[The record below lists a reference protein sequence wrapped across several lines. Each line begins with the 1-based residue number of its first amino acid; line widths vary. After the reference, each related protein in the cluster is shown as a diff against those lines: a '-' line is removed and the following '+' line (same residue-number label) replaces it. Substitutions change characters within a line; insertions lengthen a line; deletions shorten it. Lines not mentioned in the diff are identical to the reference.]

1 MQFSYGELCFHA
13 ASQSLA
19 CLKEK
24 SQCRLLPIKTR
35 FCTKKSLVLKLNIP
49 VLVLSSFPLVFG
61 LQVNY
66 MRLRILLGGMLSV
79 KRRGFFEMGL
89 IPQIWLILES
99 RNLKSASLI
108 DGISFDKAQLFS
120 ILDSSMLIFYEI
132 KKARR
137 DIFAKQKCKVIF
149 FGWVFVWGWIKII
162 VEVWFL
168 SFLIFFFIFSWKMEE
183 KKYSINRQAAIGESS
198 NGRTPDFD
206 SVCPGSN
213 PGSPVCKCGVEKRY
227 LVGLITRR

>member
-1 MQFSYGELCFHA
+1 MQFSYGELCFRA

-132 KKARR
+132 KKARS

-149 FGWVFVWGWIKII
+149 FGGG
-162 VEVWFL
+162 FL
-168 SFLIFFFIFSWKMEE
+168 SGGVNKNNSWSLIFIFLYIFLYFLLKNGG
-183 KKYSINRQAAIGESS
+183 KK
-198 NGRTPDFD
+198 
-206 SVCPGSN
+206 V
-213 PGSPVCKCGVEKRY
+213 
-227 LVGLITRR
+227 